1 MFKTIADKIWAF
13 DLEWVPDPQAGRLV
27 YHLPEEL
34 SDQEVIAEMW
44 KQAGASEEQP
54 RPYLKTVLC
63 RVVSVA
69 AVSREKE
76 TNGEYNIDLRY
87 LPKDPDQIMP
97 EYQLLNDFL
106 QTLGKSKP
114 QLVGFNSSDSD
125 MPILL
130 QRGVARGVTAPDF
143 CQRPDKPWE
152 GKDYFSQY
160 ADSHIDLK
168 KILGGWGKATPSLHE
183 LAQVSGIPGKMDT
196 TGDTVVDLWLA
207 GKTREIVE
215 YNQYDAL
222 TTYLIWLRVA
232 HFAGFFNSKEYENEQ
247 EKVKE
252 LIKIK
257 IKAGESHLSR
267 FLEYWMELRE
277 KINLKVK

>member
-27 YHLPEEL
+27 YHLPGEL
-34 SDQEVIAEMW
+34 TDQDVITEMW
-44 KQAGASEEQP
+44 KQAGANEEQP

-63 RVVSVA
+63 RVISVA
-69 AVSREKE
+69 AVTREKD
-76 TNGEYNIDLRY
+76 NKGEYTLDLRY
-87 LPKDPDQIMP
+87 LPKNPDQVIP
-97 EYQLLNDFL
+97 EYQLINDFL

-114 QLVGFNSSDSD
+114 QLVGFNSSEADI
-125 MPILL
+125 PILL
-130 QRGVARGVTAPDF
+130 QRGVAVGVTAPDF
-143 CQRPDKPWE
+143 CRRPDKPWE

-160 ADSHIDLK
+160 SDSHIDLK
-168 KILGGWGKATPSLHE
+168 KILGSWGKATPSLHE

-196 TGDTVVDLWLA
+196 SGDNVVDLWLS

-232 HFAGFFNSKEYENEQ
+232 HFAGFFNSKEYEHEQ
-247 EKVKE
+247 EKVRD
-252 LIKIK
+252 LIKKK
-257 IKAGESHLSR
+257 IKGGETHLSR
-267 FLEYWMELRE
+267 FLDYWTEL
-277 KINLKVK
+277 KGQINLK